1 MATDSEKSARSVTV
15 PEHLVYPLEP
25 FAADFRRHVEIG
37 ESELADAS
45 VVFVGLARNCD
56 RWLADN
62 LGRLQMLTQSCR
74 EWRLHVETND
84 NTDATDQVLMD
95 FCREFPQATFTSQ
108 RLNRQQYTTEFAGR
122 RTEALAEYR
131 TSCQTWV
138 RENARYADYVV
149 VIDFDSWGGW
159 SHAGVM
165 HGVGALQTTPD
176 AAGMASVSLIE
187 HPQMAMGEDQKPKLM
202 TGWVHYD
209 AWALRLNS
217 AWDDYTAGLG
227 GWKHQ
232 WLPPVG
238 SSPVHVVSAFGG
250 MCIYDTYAY
259 LKGTYDG
266 SDCEHVPFHVS
277 MAKRTG
283 QRLYLDP
290 AMRTVMH
297 WMEPDNGGRNGHD

>member
-1 MATDSEKSARSVTV
+1 MQSYSVTL
-15 PEHLVYPLEP
+15 PEQLLYPLEP
-25 FAADFRRHVEIG
+25 FAADCDRHVKIG

-62 LGRLQMLTQSCR
+62 LGRLQMLTQPCR
-74 EWRLHVETND
+74 EWRLHIETND

-95 FCREFPQATFTSQ
+95 FCRQFPQATFHSQ
-108 RLNRQQYTTEFAGR
+108 RLGRQQYTTEFAGR

-131 TSCQTWV
+131 AACQTWV
-138 RENARYADYVV
+138 RENARHADYVV
-149 VIDFDSWGGW
+149 VIDWDSWGGW
-159 SHAGVM
+159 SHAGFL
-165 HGVGALQTTPD
+165 HGLGRLLMTAD
-176 AAGMASVSLIE
+176 AAGMASVSLFQ
-187 HPQMAMGEDQKPKLM
+187 HDFGRGPQWAQ
-202 TGWVHYD
+202 YD
-209 AWALRLNS
+209 CWALRLNT

-227 GWKHQ
+227 GWKYG

-238 SSPVHVVSAFGG
+238 SPPVHVVSAFGG

-266 SDCEHVPFHVS
+266 ADCEHVPFHKT
-277 MAKRTG
+277 MAERTG
-283 QRLYLDP
+283 LRLYLDP

-297 WMEPDNGGRNGHD
+297 WMPTENDDAGNREHGVQDVPSNAA